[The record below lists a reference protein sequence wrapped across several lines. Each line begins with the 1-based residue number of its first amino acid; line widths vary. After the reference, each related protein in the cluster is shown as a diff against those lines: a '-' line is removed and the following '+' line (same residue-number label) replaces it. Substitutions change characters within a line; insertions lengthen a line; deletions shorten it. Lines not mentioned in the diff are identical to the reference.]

1 MAPAVKTAL
10 VRGIF
15 PGLRCGRLLRLVVWA
30 RLKSE
35 VEAQILAGAGLTAG
49 RIADW
54 RRLQL
59 KSKRNK
65 PMPPLVLQLVKLAF

>member
-35 VEAQILAGAGLTAG
+35 VEARILAGAGPTAG
-49 RIADW
+49 RITG
-54 RRLQL
+54 
-59 KSKRNK
+59 
-65 PMPPLVLQLVKLAF
+65 